1 MKVTKRQRRLEG
13 QKQTGI
19 GSNVF
24 IEQDLTDKNPPDG
37 VTKVYKNNR
46 YIVMLY
52 ENTLTTVGKC
62 TKVAI
67 QNFAGERL
75 INHWA
80 TIQDIKN
87 QIFGDEVEAVEYYPK
102 ESELFD
108 VANVYWIWIFHEYK
122 LPKYLTLKSD
132 RPE

>member
-1 MKVTKRQRRLEG
+1 MKVSKRQRRLEW

-19 GSNVF
+19 GSHVF
-24 IEQDLTDKNPPDG
+24 IEQDLAGKNAPTG
-37 VTKVYKNNR
+37 VTKAYKNDR

-52 ENTLTTVGKC
+52 ENTLTTVGKS

-67 QNFAGERL
+67 QNFAGEKL

-87 QIFGDEVEAVEYYPK
+87 QIFGYEVEAIEYYPK

-122 LPKYLTLKSD
+122 LPKSLTLKSD